1 MMERPHGR
9 TGVSSPLPGPI
20 RKPLPAQLPV
30 VSMAK
35 KGTKSKQA
43 AAQLP
48 VVSMA
53 KKGTKSKQAPPPPA
67 VAKKGSKAPPPKAAK
82 KAAKKQKLLES
93 SDDDSEA
100 ELQQLQED
108 SDLDVPSDSDAE
120 ELSGSDTEADEFSGS
135 DAEADGAIS
144 SGDEG
149 EEDEDDDD
157 DEEEEDEG
165 GDSDDDSLADDF
177 LAGSDDGSGD
187 DSGLESDESDD
198 LEAKSRAID
207 ERKEKM
213 DQDAEE
219 ELQTNINLESD
230 EFRLPTQEE
239 LEEEAHRPP
248 NLPNLKRRISEIV
261 RVLSNFSKLRQEDVA
276 RKDYVNQLKT
286 DIMAYY
292 GYNDFL
298 IEQLTEM
305 FPAVELVELLESYEK
320 RPPEC
325 LRTNTLKTR
334 RRDLAAALIPRGFN
348 LDPIGKWS
356 KVGLVVYDSTVSAG
370 ATTEYM
376 AGHYMKQGASSFL
389 PVMALAPQEKERIV
403 DMAAAPGG
411 KTTYIG
417 ALMKNTGIIYANEFN
432 EKRLHGL
439 LGNIH
444 RMGVTNTIVCNY
456 DGKELPKVLGM
467 NSVDRVLLDA
477 PCTGTGTIWKDPQI
491 KTSKDIEDIRNCAF
505 VQKQLLLAAID
516 LVDANSK
523 TGGYIVYST
532 CSIMIPENEAVIDY
546 ALKKRNVK
554 LVKCGLDFGRPGFIR
569 YREHRFHT
577 SLELTRR
584 FYPHV
589 NNMDGFFVAKLKKF
603 SNTIPTTSE
612 PSKASEGAAEEV
624 DGSSDDEGEKV
635 VCDEPVKMKNHKGTK
650 RTDERPS
657 ITKDTEDKPV
667 PDKPAKQLNNRKG
680 KRKTD
685 GPKSNETIGDGKE
698 ASHEKTEQLSH
709 TKKSASDGTKKYGPK
724 STSGTKEKKPV
735 SDKKRKRKWQFK
747 LRRDWEAEKKSDK
760 RRKFQ

>member
-1 MMERPHGR
+1 
-9 TGVSSPLPGPI
+9 
-20 RKPLPAQLPV
+20 
-30 VSMAK
+30 MAR
-35 KGTKSKQA
+35 KGTKSK
-43 AAQLP
+43 
-48 VVSMA
+48 
-53 KKGTKSKQAPPPPA
+53 PPPPPLA
-67 VAKKGSKAPPPKAAK
+67 GVKKVSKAPPPKAGK
-82 KAAKKQKLLES
+82 KAPKKQRLLES

-100 ELQQLQED
+100 EQQQLQEE
-108 SDLDVPSDSDAE
+108 SDLEVPSDSDAE
-120 ELSGSDTEADEFSGS
+120 ELYGSDAEADELSGS
-135 DAEADGAIS
+135 DAEANGATS
-144 SGDEG
+144 SGDE
-149 EEDEDDDD
+149 EDDDDD
-157 DEEEEDEG
+157 DEEEEG
-165 GDSDDDSLADDF
+165 GNSDDDSLADDF
-177 LAGSDDGSGD
+177 LADSDDGSGEGD

-207 ERKEKM
+207 ARKEKAEV
-213 DQDAEE
+213 DAVE

-261 RVLSNFSKLRQEDVA
+261 RVLSNFSKLRQKDVS

-298 IEQLTEM
+298 VEQLIEM
-305 FPAVELVELLESYEK
+305 FPAVELVEVVEAFEK

-356 KVGLVVYDSTVSAG
+356 KNVVLMINNMVSQ
-370 ATTEYM
+370 
-376 AGHYMKQGASSFL
+376 KQGASSFL

-456 DGKELPKVLGM
+456 DGKELPKILGM

-554 LVKCGLDFGRPGFIR
+554 LVPCGLDFGRPGFIR

-577 SLELTRR
+577 SLEKTRR

-589 NNMDGFFVAKLKKF
+589 NNMDGFFVAKLKKL
-603 SNTIPTTSE
+603 SNTVPTTSE
-612 PSKASEGAAEEV
+612 PSKVSGEAAEKA
-624 DGSSDDEGEKV
+624 DDSSDDEGEKASR
-635 VCDEPVKMKNHKGTK
+635 DEQPIQKKNHKGTK
-650 RTDERPS
+650 KTDERSS
-657 ITKDTEDKPV
+657 ISEDTEDDKPV
-667 PDKPAKQLNNRKG
+667 PDRPAKQFGNHKG
-680 KRKTD
+680 KRKS
-685 GPKSNETIGDGKE
+685 GGSKSTETNGDVKE
-698 ASHEKTEQLSH
+698 VNNEKTDKTRH
-709 TKKSASDGTKKYGPK
+709 KNKSALDGTKQSGTK

-735 SDKKRKRKWQFK
+735 SDKKRKKKWQFK
-747 LRRDWEAEKKSDK
+747 LRREW
-760 RRKFQ
+760 

>member
-1 MMERPHGR
+1 
-9 TGVSSPLPGPI
+9 
-20 RKPLPAQLPV
+20 
-30 VSMAK
+30 MAK
-35 KGTKSKQA
+35 KGAQRKQP
-43 AAQLP
+43 QP
-48 VVSMA
+48 
-53 KKGTKSKQAPPPPA
+53 QPPPA
-67 VAKKGSKAPPPKAAK
+67 AAKKGSKAAPPKAAK
-82 KAAKKQKLLES
+82 RAPKKQKLLES
-93 SDDDSEA
+93 SDDSEP
-100 ELQQLQED
+100 EQPQLQEE

-120 ELSGSDTEADEFSGS
+120 ELSGSDADADELSGS
-135 DAEADGAIS
+135 DADADEDAS

-149 EEDEDDDD
+149 EEDEDG
-157 DEEEEDEG
+157 DEEEEE
-165 GDSDDDSLADDF
+165 SDDDPLADDF
-177 LAGSDDGSGD
+177 LAGSDDGSDGD

-198 LEAKSRAID
+198 LVRKSRAID
-207 ERKEKM
+207 ERREQEEKE
-213 DQDAEE
+213 AEE
-219 ELQTNINLESD
+219 EIKTNIRSESD

-261 RVLSNFSKLRQEDVA
+261 RVLSNFSKLRQKDVP
-276 RKDYVNQLKT
+276 RKDYVNQLKS
-286 DIMAYY
+286 DIMSYY
-292 GYNDFL
+292 GYNEFL
-298 IEQLTEM
+298 VEAFIEM
-305 FPAVELVELLESYEK
+305 FPAVELVELLEAFEK

-356 KVGLVVYDSTVSAG
+356 KVGLVVYDSTISAG
-370 ATTEYM
+370 ATVEYM

-389 PVMALAPQEKERIV
+389 PVMALAPQEKERVV

-523 TGGYIVYST
+523 TGGYVVYST

-554 LVKCGLDFGRPGFIR
+554 LVPCGLDFGRPGFIR
-569 YREHRFHT
+569 FREHRFHT
-577 SLELTRR
+577 SLDKTRR

-589 NNMDGFFVAKLKKF
+589 NNMDGFFVAKLKKL
-603 SNTIPTTSE
+603 SNTIPVTSE
-612 PSKASEGAAEEV
+612 PSKASEEAAEKADV
-624 DGSSDDEGEKV
+624 NSDDKDEKAAA
-635 VCDEPVKMKNHKGTK
+635 DELPIQIKKNKETNGRSNITKETGDDKRVPDGPARQLKNHKKGTK
-650 RTDERPS
+650 ETDGP
-657 ITKDTEDKPV
+657 T
-667 PDKPAKQLNNRKG
+667 KQLKNHK
-680 KRKTD
+680 KVTKETD
-685 GPKSNETIGDGKE
+685 GPKSTETNGDGKE
-698 ASHEKTEQLSH
+698 VHHEQ
-709 TKKSASDGTKKYGPK
+709 TKQTNLKKKPASDGAKKFDPK
-724 STSGTKEKKPV
+724 SSSGTEEKKPV
-735 SDKKRKRKWQFK
+735 SGNKPKRKRQFK
-747 LRRDWEAEKKSDK
+747 LRRDWEAQKKADK
-760 RRKFQ
+760 RRKVQKST

>member
-1 MMERPHGR
+1 
-9 TGVSSPLPGPI
+9 
-20 RKPLPAQLPV
+20 
-30 VSMAK
+30 MAK
-35 KGTKSKQA
+35 KGPKSKQ
-43 AAQLP
+43 
-48 VVSMA
+48 
-53 KKGTKSKQAPPPPA
+53 PPPA
-67 VAKKGSKAPPPKAAK
+67 VATTAKKGSKAAPPPKAAK
-82 KAAKKQKLLES
+82 RIPKKQMLLES
-93 SDDDSEA
+93 SDDSDTEQQ
-100 ELQQLQED
+100 QQLQEED

-120 ELSGSDTEADEFSGS
+120 ELSGSDAEADELSGS
-135 DAEADGAIS
+135 DADADGGSS
-144 SGDEG
+144 SG
-149 EEDEDDDD
+149 
-157 DEEEEDEG
+157 DEEEEDEE
-165 GDSDDDSLADDF
+165 GDDESDDDSLADDF
-177 LAGSDDGSGD
+177 LADSDEEGGDSGVESDD
-187 DSGLESDESDD
+187 SDD

-207 ERKEKM
+207 EQKLKAEKEA
-213 DQDAEE
+213 DD
-219 ELQTNINLESD
+219 ELKTNIRSESD
-230 EFRLPTQEE
+230 EFRLPTAEE
-239 LEEEAHRPP
+239 LEEEAHLPP

-261 RVLSNFSKLRQEDVA
+261 RVLSNFSKLRQKDVP

-298 IEQLTEM
+298 VEALIEM
-305 FPAVELVELLESYEK
+305 FPAVELVELLEAFEK
-320 RPPEC
+320 RPPGC

-356 KVGLVVYDSTVSAG
+356 KVGLVVYDSTISAG

-389 PVMALAPQEKERIV
+389 PVMALAPQEKERVV

-554 LVKCGLDFGRPGFIR
+554 LVPCGLDFGRPGFIR

-577 SLELTRR
+577 SLDKTRR

-589 NNMDGFFVAKLKKF
+589 NNMDGFFVAKLKKL
-603 SNTIPTTSE
+603 SNTIPVTSE
-612 PSKASEGAAEEV
+612 PSKASEEAAEKADPSGV
-624 DGSSDDEGEKV
+624 DEDKEAIPDEQEKGV
-635 VCDEPVKMKNHKGTK
+635 PDKDEKAVLMKNHKETKKTTKGSIAKETK
-650 RTDERPS
+650 R
-657 ITKDTEDKPV
+657 V
-667 PDKPAKQLNNRKG
+667 PDRPAKHLKNHKKDVMETN
-680 KRKTD
+680 
-685 GPKSNETIGDGKE
+685 GPESTETNGDGKE
-698 ASHEKTEQLSH
+698 VHQEQSKQTGHKKKFASDK
-709 TKKSASDGTKKYGPK
+709 TKKFGPK
-724 STSGTKEKKPV
+724 STSGIKEKKPV

-760 RRKFQ
+760 RRKI

>member
-1 MMERPHGR
+1 
-9 TGVSSPLPGPI
+9 
-20 RKPLPAQLPV
+20 
-30 VSMAK
+30 MAK
-35 KGTKSKQA
+35 R
-43 AAQLP
+43 
-48 VVSMA
+48 
-53 KKGTKSKQAPPPPA
+53 GTKSKQAPA
-67 VAKKGSKAPPPKAAK
+67 SAKKGNMAAPPKAAK
-82 KAAKKQKLLES
+82 RAPKKQKLLES
-93 SDDDSEA
+93 SDDDSEP
-100 ELQQLQED
+100 EQQLQEE
-108 SDLDVPSDSDAE
+108 SDLDVPSDSNAE
-120 ELSGSDTEADEFSGS
+120 ELSGSDAEADEHSGS
-135 DAEADGAIS
+135 DAEADGGSS
-144 SGDEG
+144 SGDEV
-149 EEDEDDDD
+149 EEDEDDDESD
-157 DEEEEDEG
+157 
-165 GDSDDDSLADDF
+165 GDPLADDF
-177 LAGSDDGSGD
+177 LASSDDGSELGD
-187 DSGLESDESDD
+187 DSGHESDD

-207 ERKEKM
+207 ERKDKEEEE
-213 DQDAEE
+213 AEE
-219 ELQTNINLESD
+219 ELQTNIKSESD
-230 EFRLPTQEE
+230 EFRLPTKEE
-239 LEEEAHRPP
+239 LEEEAHGPP

-261 RVLSNFSKLRQEDVA
+261 RVLSNFSKLRQKDVP

-286 DIMAYY
+286 DIMSYY

-298 IEQLTEM
+298 IESLIEM
-305 FPAVELVELLESYEK
+305 FPAVELVELLEAFEK

-356 KVGLVVYDSTVSAG
+356 KVGLVVYDSTISAG

-389 PVMALAPQEKERIV
+389 PVMALAPHEKERIV

-477 PCTGTGTIWKDPQI
+477 PCTGTGTIWKDAQI

-523 TGGYIVYST
+523 TGGYVVYST

-554 LVKCGLDFGRPGFIR
+554 LVPCGLDFGRPGFIR
-569 YREHRFHT
+569 YQEHRFHT
-577 SLELTRR
+577 SLDKTRR

-589 NNMDGFFVAKLKKF
+589 NNMDGFFVAKLKKL
-603 SNTIPTTSE
+603 SNTIPETSE
-612 PSKASEGAAEEV
+612 PSKVSEGAAEKADHTS
-624 DGSSDDEGEKV
+624 DGEDVKTIP
-635 VCDEPVKMKNHKGTK
+635 DEPPVQMKNHKEFK
-650 RTDERPS
+650 KTDERSS
-657 ITKDTEDKPV
+657 ITNETGDNKRV
-667 PDKPAKQLNNRKG
+667 PDRPAKQVKNDKG
-680 KRKTD
+680 TKKTD
-685 GPKSNETIGDGKE
+685 GRKSTETNGDGE
-698 ASHEKTEQLSH
+698 EVHRGQTEQTSH
-709 TKKSASDGTKKYGPK
+709 KKKSASDRTKKIGPK
-724 STSGTKEKKPV
+724 SSSGIKEKKPV
-735 SDKKRKRKWQFK
+735 SDKKRKKKWQFK
-747 LRRDWEAEKKSDK
+747 LRRDWETEKKSDK
-760 RRKFQ
+760 RRKV

>member
-1 MMERPHGR
+1 
-9 TGVSSPLPGPI
+9 
-20 RKPLPAQLPV
+20 
-30 VSMAK
+30 MA
-35 KGTKSKQA
+35 KGTKSK
-43 AAQLP
+43 
-48 VVSMA
+48 
-53 KKGTKSKQAPPPPA
+53 PPPPPLA
-67 VAKKGSKAPPPKAAK
+67 PAGKKGSKAAPPSKAAK
-82 KAAKKQKLLES
+82 RVPKKQMLLES
-93 SDDDSEA
+93 SDDSDTEQP
-100 ELQQLQED
+100 QQLQEED
-108 SDLDVPSDSDAE
+108 SDIDVPSDSDAE
-120 ELSGSDTEADEFSGS
+120 ELSGSDAEVEGGS
-135 DAEADGAIS
+135 S
-144 SGDEG
+144 SG
-149 EEDEDDDD
+149 EEVEDD
-157 DEEEEDEG
+157 EDEG
-165 GDSDDDSLADDF
+165 DDESDDDSLADDF
-177 LAGSDDGSGD
+177 LADSDEGSEGG
-187 DSGLESDESDD
+187 DSGLDSDDSDD

-207 ERKEKM
+207 ERQQKAE
-213 DQDAEE
+213 DDAEE
-219 ELQTNINLESD
+219 ELKTNIRSESD
-230 EFRLPTQEE
+230 EFKLPTAEE
-239 LEEEAHRPP
+239 LEEEAHLPP

-261 RVLSNFSKLRQEDVA
+261 RVLSNFNKLRQKDVP

-286 DIMAYY
+286 DIMSYY

-298 IEQLTEM
+298 IETLIEM
-305 FPAVELVELLESYEK
+305 FPAVELVEVLEAFEK

-325 LRTNTLKTR
+325 LRTNTLK
-334 RRDLAAALIPRGFN
+334 
-348 LDPIGKWS
+348 
-356 KVGLVVYDSTVSAG
+356 VGLVVYDSTISAG

-554 LVKCGLDFGRPGFIR
+554 LVPCGLDFGRPGFIR

-577 SLELTRR
+577 SLDKTRR

-589 NNMDGFFVAKLKKF
+589 NNMDGFFVAKLKKL
-603 SNTIPTTSE
+603 SNTIPVTSE
-612 PSKASEGAAEEV
+612 SSKASEGAAEMA
-624 DGSSDDEGEKV
+624 DSSEDDEDKKTVNDEQEKGV
-635 VCDEPVKMKNHKGTK
+635 PDKEEKAVQMKNRKGTKKTNKGANITKETKHVPDRPAKHIKNHK
-650 RTDERPS
+650 
-657 ITKDTEDKPV
+657 KDAME
-667 PDKPAKQLNNRKG
+667 
-680 KRKTD
+680 TD
-685 GPKSNETIGDGKE
+685 GPESTEPNGDGKE
-698 ASHEKTEQLSH
+698 VHRKETKQAGQKKKSTSDR
-709 TKKSASDGTKKYGPK
+709 TKKFGPK
-724 STSGTKEKKPV
+724 STSGLKEKKPV

-760 RRKFQ
+760 RRKV

>member
-1 MMERPHGR
+1 
-9 TGVSSPLPGPI
+9 
-20 RKPLPAQLPV
+20 
-30 VSMAK
+30 MAK
-35 KGTKSKQA
+35 KGPKSKLQ
-43 AAQLP
+43 
-48 VVSMA
+48 
-53 KKGTKSKQAPPPPA
+53 PPPA
-67 VAKKGSKAPPPKAAK
+67 PAGKKGSKAAPPLKAAK
-82 KAAKKQKLLES
+82 RVPKKQMLLE
-93 SDDDSEA
+93 SDDDSDTEQ
-100 ELQQLQED
+100 QQLQEED
-108 SDLDVPSDSDAE
+108 SDLDIPSDSDAE
-120 ELSGSDTEADEFSGS
+120 ELSGSDAELSGS
-135 DAEADGAIS
+135 DADADGGS
-144 SGDEG
+144 SSGSGDEG
-149 EEDEDDDD
+149 EEDG
-157 DEEEEDEG
+157 EEEGDD
-165 GDSDDDSLADDF
+165 DSDDDPLADDF
-177 LAGSDDGSGD
+177 LADSDEGSEGG
-187 DSGLESDESDD
+187 DSGVESDESDD

-207 ERKEKM
+207 ERKLKAE
-213 DQDAEE
+213 QDADA
-219 ELQTNINLESD
+219 ELTTNIRSESE
-230 EFRLPTQEE
+230 EFRLPTAEE
-239 LEEEAHRPP
+239 LEEEAHLPP

-261 RVLSNFSKLRQEDVA
+261 RVLSNFNKLRQKDVP

-286 DIMAYY
+286 DIMSYY

-298 IEQLTEM
+298 VEALIEM
-305 FPAVELVELLESYEK
+305 FPAVELVELLEAFEK

-456 DGKELPKVLGM
+456 DGKELPKVLGI

-523 TGGYIVYST
+523 AGGYIVYST

-554 LVKCGLDFGRPGFIR
+554 LVPCGLDFGRPGFIR

-577 SLELTRR
+577 SLDKTRR

-589 NNMDGFFVAKLKKF
+589 NNMDGFFVAKLKKL
-603 SNTIPTTSE
+603 SNTIPVTSE
-612 PSKASEGAAEEV
+612 SSKASEEAAEKA
-624 DGSSDDEGEKV
+624 DLSGDDDDKKAVPDEQEK
-635 VCDEPVKMKNHKGTK
+635 G
-650 RTDERPS
+650 
-657 ITKDTEDKPV
+657 V
-667 PDKPAKQLNNRKG
+667 PDKDEQAVPMENHKDAKKTNKGTSVAKETKRVPDRPAKHPKNPK
-680 KRKTD
+680 KDSMETD
-685 GPKSNETIGDGKE
+685 GPESTETNGDGKE
-698 ASHEKTEQLSH
+698 VHLEQTKQKGHKRKFDSDR
-709 TKKSASDGTKKYGPK
+709 TKKLGPK
-724 STSGTKEKKPV
+724 STSGIKEKKPV
-735 SDKKRKRKWQFK
+735 SDKKRKKKWQFK
-747 LRRDWEAEKKSDK
+747 LRRDWEAGKKSDK
-760 RRKFQ
+760 RRKV

>member
-1 MMERPHGR
+1 
-9 TGVSSPLPGPI
+9 
-20 RKPLPAQLPV
+20 
-30 VSMAK
+30 MAK
-35 KGTKSKQA
+35 GPKSKQ
-43 AAQLP
+43 P
-48 VVSMA
+48 
-53 KKGTKSKQAPPPPA
+53 PPPPA
-67 VAKKGSKAPPPKAAK
+67 TAAKKRSKAAPPPKAAK
-82 KAAKKQKLLES
+82 RIPKKQMLLES
-93 SDDDSEA
+93 SDDSDTEQ
-100 ELQQLQED
+100 QQLQEED
-108 SDLDVPSDSDAE
+108 SDLDIPSDSDAE
-120 ELSGSDTEADEFSGS
+120 ELSGSDAEADEPSGS
-135 DAEADGAIS
+135 DADADGGS
-144 SGDEG
+144 SS
-149 EEDEDDDD
+149 D
-157 DEEEEDEG
+157 DEEEEDEEEDEE
-165 GDSDDDSLADDF
+165 GDDESDDDPLADDF
-177 LAGSDDGSGD
+177 LADSDEGSEGGDSGVESDD
-187 DSGLESDESDD
+187 SDD

-207 ERKEKM
+207 EQKLKAEKEA
-213 DQDAEE
+213 DD
-219 ELQTNINLESD
+219 ELKTNIRSESD
-230 EFRLPTQEE
+230 EFRLPTAEE
-239 LEEEAHRPP
+239 LEEEAHLPP

-261 RVLSNFSKLRQEDVA
+261 RVLSNFNKLRQKDVP
-276 RKDYVNQLKT
+276 RKDYISQLKT

-298 IEQLTEM
+298 VEALIEM
-305 FPAVELVELLESYEK
+305 FPAVELVELLEAFEK

-356 KVGLVVYDSTVSAG
+356 KVGLVVYDSTISAG

-389 PVMALAPQEKERIV
+389 PVMALAPQEKERVV

-456 DGKELPKVLGM
+456 DGKELPKVIGM

-491 KTSKDIEDIRNCAF
+491 KTSKDVEDIRNCAF

-554 LVKCGLDFGRPGFIR
+554 LVPCGLDFGRPGFIR

-577 SLELTRR
+577 SLDKTRR

-589 NNMDGFFVAKLKKF
+589 NNMDGFFVAKLKKL
-603 SNTIPTTSE
+603 SNTILVTSE
-612 PSKASEGAAEEV
+612 ASKASEEAAEKA
-624 DGSSDDEGEKV
+624 DPSGDDKDKEAIPDEQDKGVPDKDEKAV
-635 VCDEPVKMKNHKGTK
+635 LMKNHKETKKTTKGSVAKETK
-650 RTDERPS
+650 R
-657 ITKDTEDKPV
+657 V
-667 PDKPAKQLNNRKG
+667 PDRAAKHLKNHK
-680 KRKTD
+680 KDAMETD
-685 GPKSNETIGDGKE
+685 GPESTETNGDGKE
-698 ASHEKTEQLSH
+698 VHQEQSKQTGHKKKFASDK
-709 TKKSASDGTKKYGPK
+709 TKKFGPK
-724 STSGTKEKKPV
+724 STSGIKEKKPV

-760 RRKFQ
+760 RRKV

>member
-1 MMERPHGR
+1 
-9 TGVSSPLPGPI
+9 
-20 RKPLPAQLPV
+20 
-30 VSMAK
+30 MAK
-35 KGTKSKQA
+35 GPKSKLQ
-43 AAQLP
+43 
-48 VVSMA
+48 
-53 KKGTKSKQAPPPPA
+53 PPPA
-67 VAKKGSKAPPPKAAK
+67 PAGKKGSKAAPPPKAAK
-82 KAAKKQKLLES
+82 RVPKKQMLLE
-93 SDDDSEA
+93 SDDDSDTEQ
-100 ELQQLQED
+100 QQLQEED
-108 SDLDVPSDSDAE
+108 SDLDIPSDSDAE
-120 ELSGSDTEADEFSGS
+120 ELSGSDAEADELSGS
-135 DAEADGAIS
+135 DADADGGS
-144 SGDEG
+144 SSGSGDEG
-149 EEDEDDDD
+149 EEDE
-157 DEEEEDEG
+157 EEEEGDD
-165 GDSDDDSLADDF
+165 DSDDDPLADDF
-177 LAGSDDGSGD
+177 LADSDEGSEGG
-187 DSGLESDESDD
+187 DSGVESDESDD

-207 ERKEKM
+207 EQRLKAEI
-213 DQDAEE
+213 DAAED
-219 ELQTNINLESD
+219 LKINIRSESD
-230 EFRLPTQEE
+230 EFRLPTAEE
-239 LEEEAHRPP
+239 LEEEAHLPP

-261 RVLSNFSKLRQEDVA
+261 RVLSNFNKLRQKDVP
-276 RKDYVNQLKT
+276 RKDYINQLKT
-286 DIMAYY
+286 DIMSYY

-298 IEQLTEM
+298 VEALIEM
-305 FPAVELVELLESYEK
+305 FPAVELIELLEAFEK

-356 KVGLVVYDSTVSAG
+356 KVGLVVYDSTISAG

-456 DGKELPKVLGM
+456 DGKELPKVLGI

-554 LVKCGLDFGRPGFIR
+554 LVPCGLDFGRPGFIR

-577 SLELTRR
+577 SLDKTRR

-589 NNMDGFFVAKLKKF
+589 NNMDGFFVAKVL
-603 SNTIPTTSE
+603 SILVLSRINY
-612 PSKASEGAAEEV
+612 
-624 DGSSDDEGEKV
+624 
-635 VCDEPVKMKNHKGTK
+635 NH
-650 RTDERPS
+650 
-657 ITKDTEDKPV
+657 
-667 PDKPAKQLNNRKG
+667 
-680 KRKTD
+680 
-685 GPKSNETIGDGKE
+685 
-698 ASHEKTEQLSH
+698 
-709 TKKSASDGTKKYGPK
+709 
-724 STSGTKEKKPV
+724 
-735 SDKKRKRKWQFK
+735 F
-747 LRRDWEAEKKSDK
+747 
-760 RRKFQ
+760 

>member
-1 MMERPHGR
+1 
-9 TGVSSPLPGPI
+9 
-20 RKPLPAQLPV
+20 
-30 VSMAK
+30 MAK
-35 KGTKSKQA
+35 KGAQRKQPQPQPQPPA
-43 AAQLP
+43 PA
-48 VVSMA
+48 A
-53 KKGTKSKQAPPPPA
+53 KKG
-67 VAKKGSKAPPPKAAK
+67 GKAAPPKAAAVAK
-82 KAAKKQKLLES
+82 RAPKKQKLLES
-93 SDDDSEA
+93 SDDSEP
-100 ELQQLQED
+100 EQPQLQEE

-120 ELSGSDTEADEFSGS
+120 ELSGSDAEAGEPSDS
-135 DAEADGAIS
+135 DADAVGGTS
-144 SGDEG
+144 SGDEA
-149 EEDEDDDD
+149 EE
-157 DEEEEDEG
+157 DEEEEEE
-165 GDSDDDSLADDF
+165 SDDDPLADDF
-177 LAGSDDGSGD
+177 LAGSDDGSDGGE

-207 ERKEKM
+207 ERREKEEE
-213 DQDAEE
+213 DAEE
-219 ELQTNINLESD
+219 EIKMNIMSD
-230 EFRLPTQEE
+230 SHDFRLPTEEE

-261 RVLSNFSKLRQEDVA
+261 RVLSNFSKLRQEDVP
-276 RKDYVNQLKT
+276 RKDYVNQLKA
-286 DIMAYY
+286 DIMSYY
-292 GYNDFL
+292 GYNEFL
-298 IEQLTEM
+298 VEAFIEM
-305 FPAVELVELLESYEK
+305 FPPIELVELIEAFEK

-356 KVGLVVYDSTVSAG
+356 KVGLVVYDSTISAG
-370 ATTEYM
+370 ATVEYM

-523 TGGYIVYST
+523 TGGYVVYST
-532 CSIMIPENEAVIDY
+532 CSLMIPENEAVIDY

-554 LVKCGLDFGRPGFIR
+554 LVPCGLDFGRPGFIR

-577 SLELTRR
+577 SLDKTRR

-589 NNMDGFFVAKLKKF
+589 NNMDGFFVAKLKKL
-603 SNTIPTTSE
+603 SNTIPVASE
-612 PSKASEGAAEEV
+612 PSKVSEGAAEKA
-624 DGSSDDEGEKV
+624 DDSSDEDEKKKGV
-635 VCDEPVKMKNHKGTK
+635 PDEPTVQMKHKKEIKKTNGQLDITKETGDHKRVTDGRAKQLKNHKKGTK
-650 RTDERPS
+650 ER
-657 ITKDTEDKPV
+657 
-667 PDKPAKQLNNRKG
+667 
-680 KRKTD
+680 D
-685 GPKSNETIGDGKE
+685 GPKSTETNGDVKE
-698 ASHEKTEQLSH
+698 VHHEQTKQRGLKT
-709 TKKSASDGTKKYGPK
+709 KPASDRSKKFGPK
-724 STSGTKEKKPV
+724 SSSGTKEKKPV

-747 LRRDWEAEKKSDK
+747 LRRDWEAQKKTDK
-760 RRKFQ
+760 RKV

>member
-1 MMERPHGR
+1 
-9 TGVSSPLPGPI
+9 
-20 RKPLPAQLPV
+20 
-30 VSMAK
+30 MAK
-35 KGTKSKQA
+35 KGPKSKQ
-43 AAQLP
+43 
-48 VVSMA
+48 
-53 KKGTKSKQAPPPPA
+53 PPPA
-67 VAKKGSKAPPPKAAK
+67 VATAAKKGSKAAPPPKAAK
-82 KAAKKQKLLES
+82 RIPKKQMLLES
-93 SDDDSEA
+93 SDDSDTE
-100 ELQQLQED
+100 QQQPQLQEED
-108 SDLDVPSDSDAE
+108 SDLDVPFDSDAE
-120 ELSGSDTEADEFSGS
+120 ELSGSDAEADELSGS
-135 DAEADGAIS
+135 DADADGGSS
-144 SGDEG
+144 SG
-149 EEDEDDDD
+149 
-157 DEEEEDEG
+157 DEEEEDEEEDEE
-165 GDSDDDSLADDF
+165 GDDESDDDSLADDF
-177 LAGSDDGSGD
+177 LADSDEEGGDSGVESDD
-187 DSGLESDESDD
+187 SDD

-207 ERKEKM
+207 EQKLKAEKEA
-213 DQDAEE
+213 DD
-219 ELQTNINLESD
+219 ELKTNIRSESD
-230 EFRLPTQEE
+230 EFRLPTAEE
-239 LEEEAHRPP
+239 LEEEAHLPP

-261 RVLSNFSKLRQEDVA
+261 RVLSNFSKLRQKDVP

-298 IEQLTEM
+298 VEALIEM
-305 FPAVELVELLESYEK
+305 FPAVELVELLEAFEK

-356 KVGLVVYDSTVSAG
+356 KVGLVVYDSTISAG

-389 PVMALAPQEKERIV
+389 PVMALAPQEKERVV

-554 LVKCGLDFGRPGFIR
+554 LVPCGLDFGRPGFIR

-577 SLELTRR
+577 SLDKARR

-589 NNMDGFFVAKLKKF
+589 NNMDGFFVAKLKKL
-603 SNTIPTTSE
+603 SNTIPVTSE
-612 PSKASEGAAEEV
+612 SSKASEEAAEKA
-624 DGSSDDEGEKV
+624 DPSGDDKDKEAIPDEQEKGV
-635 VCDEPVKMKNHKGTK
+635 PDKDEKAVLMKNHKETKKTTKGSVAKETK
-650 RTDERPS
+650 R
-657 ITKDTEDKPV
+657 V
-667 PDKPAKQLNNRKG
+667 PDRPVKHLKNHKKDAME
-680 KRKTD
+680 TD
-685 GPKSNETIGDGKE
+685 GPKSTETNGDGKE
-698 ASHEKTEQLSH
+698 VHQEQSKQTGHKKKFASDK
-709 TKKSASDGTKKYGPK
+709 TKKFGPK
-724 STSGTKEKKPV
+724 STSGIKEKKPV

-747 LRRDWEAEKKSDK
+747 LRRDWEAGKKSDK
-760 RRKFQ
+760 RRKV

>member
-1 MMERPHGR
+1 
-9 TGVSSPLPGPI
+9 
-20 RKPLPAQLPV
+20 
-30 VSMAK
+30 MAK
-35 KGTKSKQA
+35 KGPKSKQ
-43 AAQLP
+43 
-48 VVSMA
+48 
-53 KKGTKSKQAPPPPA
+53 PPPA
-67 VAKKGSKAPPPKAAK
+67 VATTAKKGSKAAPPPKAAK
-82 KAAKKQKLLES
+82 RIPKKQMLLES
-93 SDDDSEA
+93 SDDSDTEQQ
-100 ELQQLQED
+100 QQLQEED

-120 ELSGSDTEADEFSGS
+120 ELSGSDAEADELSGS
-135 DAEADGAIS
+135 DADADGGSS
-144 SGDEG
+144 SG
-149 EEDEDDDD
+149 
-157 DEEEEDEG
+157 DEEEEDEE
-165 GDSDDDSLADDF
+165 GDDESDDDSLADDF
-177 LAGSDDGSGD
+177 LADSDEEGGDSGVESDD
-187 DSGLESDESDD
+187 SDD

-207 ERKEKM
+207 EQKLKAEKEA
-213 DQDAEE
+213 DD
-219 ELQTNINLESD
+219 ELKTNIRSESD
-230 EFRLPTQEE
+230 EFRLPTAEE
-239 LEEEAHRPP
+239 LEEEARLPP

-261 RVLSNFSKLRQEDVA
+261 RVLSNFSKLRQKDVP

-298 IEQLTEM
+298 VEALIEM
-305 FPAVELVELLESYEK
+305 FPAVELVELLEAFEK

-356 KVGLVVYDSTVSAG
+356 KVGLVVYDSTISAG

-389 PVMALAPQEKERIV
+389 PVMALAPQEKERVV

-554 LVKCGLDFGRPGFIR
+554 LVPCGLDFGRPGFIR

-577 SLELTRR
+577 SLDKTRR

-589 NNMDGFFVAKLKKF
+589 NNMDGFFVAKLKKL
-603 SNTIPTTSE
+603 SNTIPVTSE
-612 PSKASEGAAEEV
+612 PSKASEEAAEKADPSGV
-624 DGSSDDEGEKV
+624 DEDKEAIPDEQEKGV
-635 VCDEPVKMKNHKGTK
+635 PDKDEKAVLMKNHKETKKTTKGSIAKETK
-650 RTDERPS
+650 R
-657 ITKDTEDKPV
+657 V
-667 PDKPAKQLNNRKG
+667 PDRPAKHLKNHKKDVMETN
-680 KRKTD
+680 
-685 GPKSNETIGDGKE
+685 GPESTETNGDGKE
-698 ASHEKTEQLSH
+698 VHQEQSKQTGHKKKFASDK
-709 TKKSASDGTKKYGPK
+709 TKKFGPK
-724 STSGTKEKKPV
+724 STSGIKEKKPV

-760 RRKFQ
+760 RRKI

>member
-1 MMERPHGR
+1 
-9 TGVSSPLPGPI
+9 
-20 RKPLPAQLPV
+20 
-30 VSMAK
+30 MAK
-35 KGTKSKQA
+35 KGPKSKQ
-43 AAQLP
+43 
-48 VVSMA
+48 
-53 KKGTKSKQAPPPPA
+53 PPPPA
-67 VAKKGSKAPPPKAAK
+67 ATAVKKGSKVAPPLKAAK
-82 KAAKKQKLLES
+82 RVPKKQMLLES
-93 SDDDSEA
+93 DDSDMEQQ
-100 ELQQLQED
+100 QQLQEED

-120 ELSGSDTEADEFSGS
+120 ELSGSDAEADEPSGS
-135 DAEADGAIS
+135 DADADGGSS
-144 SGDEG
+144 SGDEEDED
-149 EEDEDDDD
+149 EEDEEGD
-157 DEEEEDEG
+157 DE
-165 GDSDDDSLADDF
+165 SDDDPLADDF
-177 LAGSDDGSGD
+177 LADSDEGSEGGDSGVESDD
-187 DSGLESDESDD
+187 SDD

-207 ERKEKM
+207 EQKLK
-213 DQDAEE
+213 AEQE
-219 ELQTNINLESD
+219 ADDELKTNIRSESD
-230 EFRLPTQEE
+230 EFRLPTAEE
-239 LEEEAHRPP
+239 LEEEAHLPP

-261 RVLSNFSKLRQEDVA
+261 RVLSNFNKLRQKDVP

-298 IEQLTEM
+298 VEALIEM
-305 FPAVELVELLESYEK
+305 FPVVELIELLEAFEK

-356 KVGLVVYDSTVSAG
+356 KVGLVVYDSTISAG

-389 PVMALAPQEKERIV
+389 PVMALAPQEKERVV

-554 LVKCGLDFGRPGFIR
+554 LVPCGLDFGRPGFIR

-577 SLELTRR
+577 SLDKTRR

-589 NNMDGFFVAKLKKF
+589 NNMDGFFVAKLKKL
-603 SNTIPTTSE
+603 SNTIPVTSE
-612 PSKASEGAAEEV
+612 SSKASEGAAEEA
-624 DGSSDDEGEKV
+624 DPSGDDEDKEAVPDEQEKGV
-635 VCDEPVKMKNHKGTK
+635 PDKDEKAVLMKNHKEMKKTNKGSIAKKTK
-650 RTDERPS
+650 R
-657 ITKDTEDKPV
+657 V
-667 PDKPAKQLNNRKG
+667 PDKPAKHPKNHKKDAMQ
-680 KRKTD
+680 TD
-685 GPKSNETIGDGKE
+685 GPESTESNGDGKE
-698 ASHEKTEQLSH
+698 VLQEQ
-709 TKKSASDGTKKYGPK
+709 TKKTGQKKKFASDKTKKFGPK

-747 LRRDWEAEKKSDK
+747 LRRDWEADKKSDK
-760 RRKFQ
+760 RRKV

>member
-1 MMERPHGR
+1 
-9 TGVSSPLPGPI
+9 
-20 RKPLPAQLPV
+20 
-30 VSMAK
+30 MAK
-35 KGTKSKQA
+35 KGPKSKQ
-43 AAQLP
+43 P
-48 VVSMA
+48 
-53 KKGTKSKQAPPPPA
+53 PPPPA
-67 VAKKGSKAPPPKAAK
+67 TAVKKGSKAAPPPKAAK
-82 KAAKKQKLLES
+82 RVPKKQMLLES
-93 SDDDSEA
+93 SDDSDMEQQQ
-100 ELQQLQED
+100 QQLQAGQEED

-120 ELSGSDTEADEFSGS
+120 ELSGSDAEADEPSGS
-135 DAEADGAIS
+135 DADADGGSS
-144 SGDEG
+144 SGDE
-149 EEDEDDDD
+149 EDED
-157 DEEEEDEG
+157 EEEDEE
-165 GDSDDDSLADDF
+165 GDDESDDDPLADDF
-177 LAGSDDGSGD
+177 LADSDEGSEGVDSGVESDD
-187 DSGLESDESDD
+187 SDD

-207 ERKEKM
+207 ERKLKEEV
-213 DQDAEE
+213 DAED
-219 ELQTNINLESD
+219 ELKTNIRSESD
-230 EFRLPTQEE
+230 EFRLPTAEE
-239 LEEEAHRPP
+239 LEEESHLPP

-261 RVLSNFSKLRQEDVA
+261 RVLSNFNKLRQKDVP

-298 IEQLTEM
+298 VDALIEM
-305 FPAVELVELLESYEK
+305 FPAVELVELLEAFEK

-356 KVGLVVYDSTVSAG
+356 KVGLVVYDSTISAG

-554 LVKCGLDFGRPGFIR
+554 LVPCGLDFGRPGFIR
-569 YREHRFHT
+569 FREHRFHT
-577 SLELTRR
+577 SLDKTRR

-589 NNMDGFFVAKLKKF
+589 NNMDGFFVAKLKKL
-603 SNTIPTTSE
+603 SNTIPSTSE
-612 PSKASEGAAEEV
+612 SSIASEGAAEKADPSGDDKDKEAV
-624 DGSSDDEGEKV
+624 PGEQEKAVSDKDEKAV
-635 VCDEPVKMKNHKGTK
+635 PMKNHKETK
-650 RTDERPS
+650 KTNKGSGKE
-657 ITKDTEDKPV
+657 TKHV
-667 PDKPAKQLNNRKG
+667 PDRSPKHLKNHK
-680 KRKTD
+680 KDVMETD
-685 GPKSNETIGDGKE
+685 GPESTETNGDGKE
-698 ASHEKTEQLSH
+698 VRQEQTKQTGHKKKFASDK
-709 TKKSASDGTKKYGPK
+709 TKKFGPK

-747 LRRDWEAEKKSDK
+747 LRRDWEADKKSDK
-760 RRKFQ
+760 RRKV

>member
-1 MMERPHGR
+1 
-9 TGVSSPLPGPI
+9 
-20 RKPLPAQLPV
+20 
-30 VSMAK
+30 MAK
-35 KGTKSKQA
+35 KGPKSKLQ
-43 AAQLP
+43 Q
-48 VVSMA
+48 
-53 KKGTKSKQAPPPPA
+53 PPPPA
-67 VAKKGSKAPPPKAAK
+67 GKKGSKEAPPPKAAK
-82 KAAKKQKLLES
+82 RVPKKQMLLE
-93 SDDDSEA
+93 SDDDSDTEQQH
-100 ELQQLQED
+100 LQEED
-108 SDLDVPSDSDAE
+108 SDIDIPSDSDAE
-120 ELSGSDTEADEFSGS
+120 ELSGSDAELSGS
-135 DAEADGAIS
+135 DADADGGS
-144 SGDEG
+144 SSGSGDEG
-149 EEDEDDDD
+149 EEDE
-157 DEEEEDEG
+157 EEEEEG
-165 GDSDDDSLADDF
+165 DDDSDDDPLADDF
-177 LAGSDDGSGD
+177 LADSDEGSEGG
-187 DSGLESDESDD
+187 DSGVESDD

-207 ERKEKM
+207 ERKLKAEK
-213 DQDAEE
+213 DADE
-219 ELQTNINLESD
+219 ELKTNIRSESD
-230 EFRLPTQEE
+230 EFRLPTAEE
-239 LEEEAHRPP
+239 LEEEAHLPP

-261 RVLSNFSKLRQEDVA
+261 RVLSNFNKLRQKDVP

-286 DIMAYY
+286 DIMSYY

-298 IEQLTEM
+298 VESLIEM
-305 FPAVELVELLESYEK
+305 FPAVELVELLEAFEK

-356 KVGLVVYDSTVSAG
+356 KVGLVVYDSTISAG

-456 DGKELPKVLGM
+456 DGKELPKVLGI

-491 KTSKDIEDIRNCAF
+491 KTSKGIEDIRNCAF

-554 LVKCGLDFGRPGFIR
+554 LVPCGLDFGRPGFIR

-577 SLELTRR
+577 SLDKTRR

-589 NNMDGFFVAKLKKF
+589 NNMDGFFVAKLKKL
-603 SNTIPTTSE
+603 SNTIPVTSE
-612 PSKASEGAAEEV
+612 PSKASEGAAEKA
-624 DGSSDDEGEKV
+624 DLSGDDEDKKAVPDEQEKGV
-635 VCDEPVKMKNHKGTK
+635 PDKDEKAVPMRNHKDTKKTNKGTSVAKETKGVPDRLAKHPKNHK
-650 RTDERPS
+650 
-657 ITKDTEDKPV
+657 KDAME
-667 PDKPAKQLNNRKG
+667 
-680 KRKTD
+680 TD
-685 GPKSNETIGDGKE
+685 GPESTETNGDGKE
-698 ASHEKTEQLSH
+698 VHLEQTKQKGH
-709 TKKSASDGTKKYGPK
+709 KRKFDPDRTKKLGPK
-724 STSGTKEKKPV
+724 STSGIKQKKPV
-735 SDKKRKRKWQFK
+735 SDKKRKKKWQFK

-760 RRKFQ
+760 RRKV

>member
-1 MMERPHGR
+1 
-9 TGVSSPLPGPI
+9 
-20 RKPLPAQLPV
+20 
-30 VSMAK
+30 MAK
-35 KGTKSKQA
+35 GPKSKQ
-43 AAQLP
+43 P
-48 VVSMA
+48 
-53 KKGTKSKQAPPPPA
+53 PPPPA
-67 VAKKGSKAPPPKAAK
+67 TAAKKRSKAAPPPKAAK
-82 KAAKKQKLLES
+82 RIPKKQMLLES
-93 SDDDSEA
+93 SDDSDTEQ
-100 ELQQLQED
+100 QQLQEED
-108 SDLDVPSDSDAE
+108 SDLDIPSDSDAE
-120 ELSGSDTEADEFSGS
+120 ELSGSDAEADEPSGS
-135 DAEADGAIS
+135 DADADGGS
-144 SGDEG
+144 SS
-149 EEDEDDDD
+149 D
-157 DEEEEDEG
+157 DEEEEDEEEDEE
-165 GDSDDDSLADDF
+165 GDDESDDDPLADDF
-177 LAGSDDGSGD
+177 LADSDEEGGDSGVESDD
-187 DSGLESDESDD
+187 SDD

-207 ERKEKM
+207 EQKLKAEKEA
-213 DQDAEE
+213 DD
-219 ELQTNINLESD
+219 ELKTNIRSESD
-230 EFRLPTQEE
+230 EFRLPTAEE
-239 LEEEAHRPP
+239 LEEEAHLPP

-261 RVLSNFSKLRQEDVA
+261 RVLSNFNKLRQKDVP
-276 RKDYVNQLKT
+276 RKDYISQLKT

-298 IEQLTEM
+298 VEALIEM
-305 FPAVELVELLESYEK
+305 FPAVELVELLEAFEK

-356 KVGLVVYDSTVSAG
+356 KVGLVVYDSTISAG

-389 PVMALAPQEKERIV
+389 PVMALAPQEKERVV

-456 DGKELPKVLGM
+456 DGKELPKVIGM

-491 KTSKDIEDIRNCAF
+491 KTSKDVEDIRNCAF

-554 LVKCGLDFGRPGFIR
+554 LVPCGLDFGRPGFIR

-577 SLELTRR
+577 SLDKTRR

-589 NNMDGFFVAKLKKF
+589 NNMDGFFVAKLKKL
-603 SNTIPTTSE
+603 SNTILVTSE
-612 PSKASEGAAEEV
+612 ASKASEEAAEKA
-624 DGSSDDEGEKV
+624 DPSGDDKDKEAIPDEQDKGVPDKDEKAV
-635 VCDEPVKMKNHKGTK
+635 LMKNHKETKKTTKGSVAKETK
-650 RTDERPS
+650 R
-657 ITKDTEDKPV
+657 V
-667 PDKPAKQLNNRKG
+667 PDRAAKHLKNHK
-680 KRKTD
+680 KDAMETD
-685 GPKSNETIGDGKE
+685 GPESTETNGDGKE
-698 ASHEKTEQLSH
+698 VHQEQSKQTGHKKKFASDK
-709 TKKSASDGTKKYGPK
+709 TKKFGPK
-724 STSGTKEKKPV
+724 STSGIKEKKPV

-760 RRKFQ
+760 RRKV

>member
-1 MMERPHGR
+1 M
-9 TGVSSPLPGPI
+9 
-20 RKPLPAQLPV
+20 
-30 VSMAK
+30 
-35 KGTKSKQA
+35 
-43 AAQLP
+43 
-48 VVSMA
+48 
-53 KKGTKSKQAPPPPA
+53 
-67 VAKKGSKAPPPKAAK
+67 K
-82 KAAKKQKLLES
+82 KAMLLES
-93 SDDDSEA
+93 SDDSDTEQ
-100 ELQQLQED
+100 QQLHDD

-120 ELSGSDTEADEFSGS
+120 ELSGSDAEADEPSGS
-135 DAEADGAIS
+135 S
-144 SGDEG
+144 SGDEEG
-149 EEDEDDDD
+149 EDADA
-157 DEEEEDEG
+157 DEE
-165 GDSDDDSLADDF
+165 SDDDPLADDF
-177 LAGSDDGSGD
+177 LADSDEGSEGG

-198 LEAKSRAID
+198 LVAKSLAID
-207 ERKEKM
+207 KRKLKAEEE
-213 DQDAEE
+213 AEE
-219 ELQTNINLESD
+219 ELLTNIRSESD
-230 EFRLPTQEE
+230 EFRLPTAEE

-261 RVLSNFSKLRQEDVA
+261 RVLSNFSKLRQKDVP
-276 RKDYVNQLKT
+276 RKDYVNQLKI
-286 DIMAYY
+286 DIMSYY

-298 IEQLTEM
+298 VEALIEM
-305 FPAVELVELLESYEK
+305 FPAVELVELLEAFEK

-356 KVGLVVYDSTVSAG
+356 KVGLVVYDSTISAG

-389 PVMALAPQEKERIV
+389 PVMALAPQEKERVV

-554 LVKCGLDFGRPGFIR
+554 LVPCGLDFGRKGFIR

-577 SLELTRR
+577 SLDKTRR

-589 NNMDGFFVAKLKKF
+589 NNMDGFFVAKLKKL
-603 SNTIPTTSE
+603 SNTIPVTSE
-612 PSKASEGAAEEV
+612 PSKASEGAAEKA
-624 DGSSDDEGEKV
+624 DPSTDDKDEK
-635 VCDEPVKMKNHKGTK
+635 T
-650 RTDERPS
+650 
-657 ITKDTEDKPV
+657 V
-667 PDKPAKQLNNRKG
+667 PDEQGTAVPDENEKAVDVKSHKRSKKTTRGTSVTKETGDHTRIPNKPAKHLKSHT
-680 KRKTD
+680 KETD
-685 GPKSNETIGDGKE
+685 GPESTETKEDGKE
-698 ASHEKTEQLSH
+698 VHREQTKQTSHKR
-709 TKKSASDGTKKYGPK
+709 KFASDGTKKFGPK
-724 STSGTKEKKPV
+724 RTSGIKEKKPV
-735 SDKKRKRKWQFK
+735 SDKKRKKKWQFK

-760 RRKFQ
+760 RRKV

>member
-1 MMERPHGR
+1 
-9 TGVSSPLPGPI
+9 
-20 RKPLPAQLPV
+20 
-30 VSMAK
+30 MAK
-35 KGTKSKQA
+35 KGPKSKQ
-43 AAQLP
+43 P
-48 VVSMA
+48 
-53 KKGTKSKQAPPPPA
+53 PPPPA
-67 VAKKGSKAPPPKAAK
+67 TAAKKGSKAAPPRKAAK
-82 KAAKKQKLLES
+82 RIPKKQMLLES
-93 SDDDSEA
+93 SDDSDTE
-100 ELQQLQED
+100 QQLQEED

-120 ELSGSDTEADEFSGS
+120 ELSGSDAEADEPSGS
-135 DAEADGAIS
+135 DADADGGS
-144 SGDEG
+144 SS
-149 EEDEDDDD
+149 D
-157 DEEEEDEG
+157 DEEEEDEEEDEE
-165 GDSDDDSLADDF
+165 GDDESDDDPLADDF
-177 LAGSDDGSGD
+177 LADSDEEGGDSGVESDD
-187 DSGLESDESDD
+187 SDD

-207 ERKEKM
+207 EQKLKAEKEA
-213 DQDAEE
+213 DD
-219 ELQTNINLESD
+219 ELKTNIRSESD
-230 EFRLPTQEE
+230 EFRLPTAEE
-239 LEEEAHRPP
+239 LEEEAHLPP

-261 RVLSNFSKLRQEDVA
+261 RVLSNFNKLRQKDVP
-276 RKDYVNQLKT
+276 RKDYISQLKT

-298 IEQLTEM
+298 VEALIEM
-305 FPAVELVELLESYEK
+305 FPAVELVELLEAFEK

-356 KVGLVVYDSTVSAG
+356 KVGLVVYDSTISAG

-389 PVMALAPQEKERIV
+389 PVMALAPQEKERVV

-491 KTSKDIEDIRNCAF
+491 KTSKDVEDIRNCAF

-554 LVKCGLDFGRPGFIR
+554 LVPCGLDFGRPGFIR

-577 SLELTRR
+577 SLDKTRR

-589 NNMDGFFVAKLKKF
+589 NNMDGFFVAKLKKL
-603 SNTIPTTSE
+603 SNTIVVTSE
-612 PSKASEGAAEEV
+612 ASKASEEAAEKA
-624 DGSSDDEGEKV
+624 DPSGDDKDKEAIPDEQDKGVPDKDEKAV
-635 VCDEPVKMKNHKGTK
+635 LMKNHKETK
-650 RTDERPS
+650 KT
-657 ITKDTEDKPV
+657 TKGSVAKEAKLV
-667 PDKPAKQLNNRKG
+667 PDRAAKHLKNHK
-680 KRKTD
+680 KDAMETD
-685 GPKSNETIGDGKE
+685 GPESTETNGDGKE
-698 ASHEKTEQLSH
+698 VHQEQSKQTSHKKKFASDK
-709 TKKSASDGTKKYGPK
+709 TKKFGPK
-724 STSGTKEKKPV
+724 STSGIKEKKPV

-760 RRKFQ
+760 RRKV

>member
-1 MMERPHGR
+1 
-9 TGVSSPLPGPI
+9 
-20 RKPLPAQLPV
+20 
-30 VSMAK
+30 MAK
-35 KGTKSKQA
+35 KGPKSKQ
-43 AAQLP
+43 
-48 VVSMA
+48 
-53 KKGTKSKQAPPPPA
+53 PPPA
-67 VAKKGSKAPPPKAAK
+67 ATAAKKGSKAAPPPKAVK
-82 KAAKKQKLLES
+82 RITKKQMLLES
-93 SDDDSEA
+93 SDDSDTEQ
-100 ELQQLQED
+100 QQLQEED
-108 SDLDVPSDSDAE
+108 SDLDVTSDSDAE
-120 ELSGSDTEADEFSGS
+120 ELSGSNAEADEPSGS
-135 DAEADGAIS
+135 DADADGGS
-144 SGDEG
+144 SS
-149 EEDEDDDD
+149 D
-157 DEEEEDEG
+157 DEEEEDEEEDEE
-165 GDSDDDSLADDF
+165 GDDESDDELLADDF
-177 LAGSDDGSGD
+177 LADSDEGGGDSGVESDD
-187 DSGLESDESDD
+187 SDD

-207 ERKEKM
+207 EQKLKAEKEA
-213 DQDAEE
+213 DD
-219 ELQTNINLESD
+219 ELKTNIRSESD
-230 EFRLPTQEE
+230 EFRLPTAEE
-239 LEEEAHRPP
+239 LEEEAHLPP

-261 RVLSNFSKLRQEDVA
+261 RVLSNFNKLRQKDVP
-276 RKDYVNQLKT
+276 RKDYISQLKT

-298 IEQLTEM
+298 VEALIEM
-305 FPAVELVELLESYEK
+305 FPAVELVELLEAFEK

-356 KVGLVVYDSTVSAG
+356 KVGLVVYDSTISAG

-389 PVMALAPQEKERIV
+389 PVMALAPQEKERVV

-554 LVKCGLDFGRPGFIR
+554 LVPCGLDFGRPGFIR

-577 SLELTRR
+577 SLDKTRR

-589 NNMDGFFVAKLKKF
+589 NNMDGFFVAKLKKL
-603 SNTIPTTSE
+603 SNAILVTSE
-612 PSKASEGAAEEV
+612 ASKASEEAAEEA
-624 DGSSDDEGEKV
+624 DPSGDDKDKEAIPDEQDKGVPDNDEKAV
-635 VCDEPVKMKNHKGTK
+635 LMKNHKVMKKTTK
-650 RTDERPS
+650 GSVAKE
-657 ITKDTEDKPV
+657 TKHVSDRA
-667 PDKPAKQLNNRKG
+667 AKHLKNHK
-680 KRKTD
+680 KDAMETD
-685 GPKSNETIGDGKE
+685 GPESTETNGDGKE
-698 ASHEKTEQLSH
+698 VHQEQSKRTGHKKKFALDK
-709 TKKSASDGTKKYGPK
+709 TKKFGPK
-724 STSGTKEKKPV
+724 SSGIKEKKPV

-760 RRKFQ
+760 RRKV